1 MMFCAPSMTLGN
13 SRIALRRCSAAAV
26 LRARVGATAAA
37 RQPQRS
43 RILPR
48 LAAPAYSALSA
59 CYAPSTSRGSVL
71 DHAHCPQRPGSP
83 LACPL
88 NGRLAPATSSAPNDA
103 DRTPTAPSSA
113 LSAAQAGAGAATRQL
128 QPTELLQPS
137 AAPAM
142 TREPGRYRL
151 TLRALPSRPLLTVAV
166 AGNQQPSARQP
177 SARQPSARQPS
188 ARQPSARQ
196 PSRSRAMLDSRQPSG
211 QRLERCRAEAM
222 LGLRPCAD
230 LTVQRSSNVLV
241 LLYWYSYTTERT
253 YYRTDVLQ
261 NGRAGLDSV
270 SSRGVL

>member
-1 MMFCAPSMTLGN
+1 MFYAPSVTLGG

-26 LRARVGATAAA
+26 LRAHVGATAAA
-37 RQPQRS
+37 RQSQRS
-43 RILPR
+43 RTLPR

-59 CYAPSTSRGSVL
+59 CYTPSTSRGSVL
-71 DHAHCPQRPGSP
+71 DYAHCPQRPGSP

-88 NGRLAPATSSAPNDA
+88 NGRLAPATSPAPNDA
-103 DRTPTAPSSA
+103 DRTPTALSSA

-166 AGNQQPSARQP
+166 AGNQQP

-253 YYRTDVLQ
+253 YYRTDVL
-261 NGRAGLDSV
+261 D
-270 SSRGVL
+270 